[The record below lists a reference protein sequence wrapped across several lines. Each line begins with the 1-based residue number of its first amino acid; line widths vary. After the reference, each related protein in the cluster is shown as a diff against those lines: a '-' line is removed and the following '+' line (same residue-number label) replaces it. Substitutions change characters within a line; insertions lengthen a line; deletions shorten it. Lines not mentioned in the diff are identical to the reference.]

1 MTRYLTPEDLLRT
14 LGVRAPQDID
24 IEAIAFEC
32 GATVTYEPLQGCEA
46 QILGY
51 GDRAF
56 ISVREDVSRGRQR
69 FSAAHELGHWMRDRG
84 KGLTSLCG
92 AKEISMWGS
101 GGRDRERRANRYA
114 AELLLPIYL
123 FQPDV
128 QGREITLSV
137 AYVLAARYQV
147 SRTAAAIRLA
157 ELGSYP
163 AMVVCCEK
171 RSGRRLWWVSGPD
184 IPDEFR
190 PVTDLVEGSLA
201 YDLAGGGNH
210 DPEGVELGADCWIEA
225 PDSDRYRVVES
236 SFVVQDRVV
245 SLLWWRDQEQLLTH
259 LGSLS
264 EG

>member
-1 MTRYLTPEDLLRT
+1 MTRYVAPEDLLRT
-14 LGVRAPQDID
+14 LGVRAPRDID

-32 GATVTYEPLQGCEA
+32 GATVAYEPLQGCEA
-46 QILGY
+46 RILGY

-56 ISVREDVSRGRQR
+56 ISVRKDVSRGRQR

-92 AKEISMWGS
+92 AKEMSMWDR
-101 GGRDRERRANRYA
+101 GGRDRERLANRYA
-114 AELLLPIYL
+114 AELLLPSYL

-128 QGREITLSV
+128 KGREITLSV
-137 AYVLAARYQV
+137 AYLLAERYQV

-184 IPDEFR
+184 VPDEFR
-190 PVTDLVEGSLA
+190 PVRDLVEGSLA
-201 YDLAGGGNH
+201 YDLAAGGDHG
-210 DPEGVELGADCWIEA
+210 PEGVELGADCWIDV
-225 PDSDRYRVVES
+225 PDGGRYRICES
-236 SFVVQDRVV
+236 SSVVQDRVV
-245 SLLWWRDQEQLLTH
+245 SLLWWRDEEQLVAH
-259 LGSLS
+259 L
-264 EG
+264 EGLWEG

>member
-1 MTRYLTPEDLLRT
+1 MTPYVAPADLLRT

-56 ISVREDVSRGRQR
+56 ISVRQDVSRGRQR

-92 AKEISMWGS
+92 AKDMSVWGA
-101 GGRDRERRANRYA
+101 GGRTRERLANRYA
-114 AELLLPIYL
+114 AELLLPSYL

-128 QGREITLSV
+128 KGQEMTLAV
-137 AYVLAARYQV
+137 AYEFADRYEV
-147 SRTAAAIRLA
+147 SRTAAAIRLV

-163 AMVVCCEK
+163 AMVVCCDR

-184 IPDEFR
+184 IPEEFW

-201 YDLAGGGNH
+201 YDLAAGGEHG
-210 DPEGVELGADCWIEA
+210 PGGEELAADYWIDV
-225 PDSDRYRVVES
+225 PDADRYRLCES

-245 SLLWWRDQEQLLTH
+245 SVLWWRDDEQLVAH
-259 LGSLS
+259 LESQW